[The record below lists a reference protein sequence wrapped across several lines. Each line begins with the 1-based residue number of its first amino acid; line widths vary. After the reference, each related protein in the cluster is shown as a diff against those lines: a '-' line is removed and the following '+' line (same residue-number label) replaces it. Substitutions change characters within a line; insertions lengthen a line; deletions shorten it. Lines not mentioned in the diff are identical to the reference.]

1 MKNLKPNRFPL
12 DIQLFAEGDPA
23 GDPPAKDPVTKDPE
37 PPTKTI
43 TQKDIDEA
51 VSKEKARMK
60 AKYEKQLKAVTG
72 DEPASPADPSKDPAP
87 VDTTPYIQAA
97 AKAEIKAALAMAG
110 VSAEKIPYAVRLID
124 TAEVLVEGA
133 VSDDKTKKA
142 VDDMLKN
149 FPELKR
155 ASGDGT
161 PTFKVGANGQQVPA
175 SADQAY
181 ADAFRIKKKP

>member
-23 GDPPAKDPVTKDPE
+23 GDPPATDPVKKDPE
-37 PPTKTI
+37 PATKTF
-43 TQKDIDEA
+43 TQKDIDDA
-51 VSKEKARMK
+51 VSKEKARLK
-60 AKYEKQLKAVTG
+60 AKYDKQLKTVNGEDT
-72 DEPASPADPSKDPAP
+72 PPADPTKDPVA
-87 VDTTPYIQAA
+87 VDTTPFIQAA

-142 VDDMLKN
+142 VEDMLKN
-149 FPELKR
+149 FPELKK
-155 ASGDGT
+155 ATGDGT
-161 PTFKVGANGQQVPA
+161 PSFKVGANGQQVPA